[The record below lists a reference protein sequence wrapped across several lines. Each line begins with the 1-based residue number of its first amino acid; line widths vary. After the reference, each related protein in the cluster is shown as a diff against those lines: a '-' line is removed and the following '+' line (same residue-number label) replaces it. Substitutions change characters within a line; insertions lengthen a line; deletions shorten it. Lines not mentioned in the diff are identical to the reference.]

1 MSENGDKTTG
11 RRDRSP
17 QFPALPLEVAL
28 ERLVSFESHFKRSA
42 ARPENMGSA
51 WGVSKPYA
59 DRIAAALRYYG
70 LLDYNGAG
78 KERQIVISQE
88 GRNIL
93 RAQQDE
99 VKQRFIKEA
108 ALSPKQI
115 GFFWDEWGEDRPS
128 DSACLDNLVL
138 DHNFSDRGAKD
149 FLRVYDNTISFAGLS
164 KYDKKPPEDHGGGA
178 DNAPEGDSADDFER
192 KDPPRQR
199 SRRVHRQ
206 EGSGMREDVFAL
218 AEGDVVLQW
227 PELLSQESYKD
238 LKAWAD
244 IVLRRIE
251 REIAV
256 EKPLQEP
263 MLGAM
268 ATEYSEDEEGADL
281 DHNPNPP

>member
-1 MSENGDKTTG
+1 MSENGDKTTE

-59 DRIAAALRYYG
+59 DRIVAALRYYG

-99 VKQRFIKEA
+99 VKQQFIKEA

-128 DSACLDNLVL
+128 DRACLDNLVL
-138 DHNFSDRGAKD
+138 DHNFSVSGAKD

-164 KYDKKPPEDHGGGA
+164 KSDKITPEDLGGGA
-178 DNAPEGDSADDFER
+178 GNAPEADSADDIKR
-192 KDPPRQR
+192 DDTSLRIQRPRVQR
-199 SRRVHRQ
+199 Q
-206 EGSGMREDVFAL
+206 KGSGMKEDVFTL
-218 AEGDVVLQW
+218 NEGDAVLQW
-227 PELLSQESYKD
+227 PATLSSESYDDLKDWLGLMLRKIERQSISTEDSNQSSNSSPVQESPTFD
-238 LKAWAD
+238 ESAD
-244 IVLRRIE
+244 
-251 REIAV
+251 
-256 EKPLQEP
+256 
-263 MLGAM
+263 
-268 ATEYSEDEEGADL
+268 
-281 DHNPNPP
+281 

>member
-17 QFPALPLEVAL
+17 QFPALPLKVAL

-59 DRIAAALRYYG
+59 DRIVAALRYYG

-78 KERQIVISQE
+78 KERQIVVSE
-88 GRNIL
+88 KGRNIL

-138 DHNFSDRGAKD
+138 DHNFSDRGAKV

-164 KYDKKPPEDHGGGA
+164 KSDKKTPEDLGGGA
-178 DNAPEGDSADDFER
+178 GNAPEADSADDIKR
-192 KDPPRQR
+192 ADTSLRIQRPRVQR
-199 SRRVHRQ
+199 Q
-206 EGSGMREDVFAL
+206 KESGMKEDVFTL
-218 AEGDVVLQW
+218 DEGDAVLQW
-227 PELLSQESYKD
+227 PATLSSESYDDLKDWLSLMLRKIERQSISTEDSNQSSNSSPVQESPTFD
-238 LKAWAD
+238 ESAD
-244 IVLRRIE
+244 
-251 REIAV
+251 
-256 EKPLQEP
+256 
-263 MLGAM
+263 
-268 ATEYSEDEEGADL
+268 
-281 DHNPNPP
+281 